1 MDGVL
6 KQLVRL
12 YTVMGSI
19 TKYFTL
25 RIKEGK
31 SVVSQA
37 KFDKLAMMIN
47 GQLTKHVYNLIT
59 WLENKQKERDQ
70 QAAAARA
77 AKNKTVDPSVA
88 MQGGGGGHPA
98 ASVDQG
104 VTVGTVQGLN
114 LNKFNL
120 NKLYVYDYV
129 PCTRAVSFVPCS
141 F

>member
-1 MDGVL
+1 MSGD
-6 KQLVRL
+6 RSSRA
-12 YTVMGSI
+12 TS
-19 TKYFTL
+19 
-25 RIKEGK
+25 
-31 SVVSQA
+31 
-37 KFDKLAMMIN
+37 
-47 GQLTKHVYNLIT
+47 
-59 WLENKQKERDQ
+59 DQ

-114 LNKFNL
+114 LNKFNYL